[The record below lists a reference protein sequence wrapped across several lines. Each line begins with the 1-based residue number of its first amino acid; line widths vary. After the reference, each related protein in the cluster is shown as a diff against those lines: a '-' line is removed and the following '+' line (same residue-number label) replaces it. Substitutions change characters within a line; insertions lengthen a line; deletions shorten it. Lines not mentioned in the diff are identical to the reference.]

1 MTKQIYYGEESRKKL
16 KAGLDKLADAT
27 KVTLGPK
34 GRNVVLEQSFGGP
47 IITNDG
53 VTIAEEIEVMDKT
66 ENLGAEIIK
75 EVASKSNDMAGDG
88 TTTAVVLTQSLVDE
102 GLKNVTA
109 GSDPLAIKRGIEKGV
124 DAIVKALK
132 KISHP
137 VQGKKDIAQVATISA
152 ESEEIGNLIAEV
164 LDEVGED
171 GVVTV
176 EESRTFGLSKK
187 VVKGMQFDKG
197 YISPYMVTDQEEMKA
212 ELKDPYILIT
222 DEEINSIKTILPL
235 LEELNQKNKKELVIV
250 ADDIKG
256 EALATLV
263 VNNLKGVLNV
273 LAVKT
278 PGFGNKT
285 QDMLEDIAVVT
296 GGEVISQKKGLE
308 LENVTLGQLGKAE
321 KVVATK
327 DDTTIIG
334 GEGNETEINERAKQI
349 EQQIE
354 NTKADFQKKSLRK
367 RRAKLMGGVAVIKV
381 GAPTKVEQKARFH
394 KTEDALEATKAAIA
408 EGIVPGGGVALLRA
422 GQILEKVELSGEE
435 KIGIRALKKA
445 IEGPIRTI
453 SENAGADGSV
463 VVAEVLKKKKG
474 FGYNALKDRY
484 EDLIETGVIDPAKV
498 TRCALENAASAASM
512 LLTTEAS
519 VNEHPDNDDNDNQQG
534 GGRPPAAGM
543 RGLGGMM

>member
-137 VQGKKDIAQVATISA
+137 IQGKKDIAQVATISA

-354 NTKADFQKKSLRK
+354 KTKADFQKKSLRK

>member
-137 VQGKKDIAQVATISA
+137 IQGKKDIAQVATISA

-308 LENVTLGQLGKAE
+308 LENVT
-321 KVVATK
+321 
-327 DDTTIIG
+327 
-334 GEGNETEINERAKQI
+334 
-349 EQQIE
+349 
-354 NTKADFQKKSLRK
+354 
-367 RRAKLMGGVAVIKV
+367 
-381 GAPTKVEQKARFH
+381 
-394 KTEDALEATKAAIA
+394 
-408 EGIVPGGGVALLRA
+408 
-422 GQILEKVELSGEE
+422 
-435 KIGIRALKKA
+435 
-445 IEGPIRTI
+445 
-453 SENAGADGSV
+453 
-463 VVAEVLKKKKG
+463 
-474 FGYNALKDRY
+474 
-484 EDLIETGVIDPAKV
+484 
-498 TRCALENAASAASM
+498 
-512 LLTTEAS
+512 
-519 VNEHPDNDDNDNQQG
+519 
-534 GGRPPAAGM
+534 
-543 RGLGGMM
+543 

>member
-124 DAIVKALK
+124 DAIVKAIK
-132 KISHP
+132 KLSHP
-137 VQGKKDIAQVATISA
+137 VQGKKDIAQIATISA

-519 VNEHPDNDDNDNQQG
+519 VNEHPDHKDDDNQQG

-543 RGLGGMM
+543 RG

>member
-137 VQGKKDIAQVATISA
+137 IQGKKDIAQVATISA